1 MNPPSS
7 WRYCGRDFS
16 AADLAHLQ
24 ELLRCQPTLNRSQL
38 SRQVCRD
45 FGWIN
50 IGGQLKQMSCRVAL
64 LRMERDGLLQLPKA
78 LGGNRNCRAVPALT
92 AASAEQAPVRE
103 PVAALAP
110 LQFRRVQTQ
119 ADSRLWNELIQ
130 RYHYLGYSPL
140 SGAQMRYLVVSRDGR
155 LLAALGF
162 GASAWQTKPRDQFIG
177 WDDEQRRRGLQRI
190 VNNARFLI
198 LPWVQ
203 SPSLASGI
211 LSGVIQPLLAHWS
224 LRYGY
229 RPVLLESFVETPRF
243 TGIAYKAA
251 NWICVGKTQG
261 RGKLEK
267 QGCQVCAIKQIWL
280 YPLHPQFRKLLR
292 A

>member
-1 MNPPSS
+1 MNPAPSQ
-7 WRYCGRDFS
+7 RYCGRDFS
-16 AADLAHLQ
+16 AADLAHLR

-50 IGGQLKQMSCRVAL
+50 SGGQLKQMSCRVAL

-140 SGAQMRYLVVSRDGR
+140 SGAQMRYLVASRDGR

-211 LSGVIQPLLAHWS
+211 LSRVIQPLLAHWS

-280 YPLHPQFRKLLR
+280 YPLHPQFRKLLC